1 MGQRD
6 FPVGQR
12 VEHYQKTVSDLDSRF
27 PTQWDKLGEADD
39 LIKEIITILNG
50 GTLQASSQQI
60 YISTLQPRLSSAKI
74 NLLYHIGHARHFSN
88 CMSEL

>member
-60 YISTLQPRLSSAKI
+60 LHHFDSLDTD
-74 NLLYHIGHARHFSN
+74 ARRQWGALFDIYKYLKTNYSI
-88 CMSEL
+88 